1 MTPPH
6 RPTRA
11 VALRAIA
18 ADYHDADASAMA
30 VITDHLDALARLLV
44 AHRARRP
51 SKQIRSTNLLE
62 RAFVEVRRHTN
73 VIHRPAKPRPQPNLG
88 RARAHQP
95 SPARRRHDPSHVAD
109 REHLRRGAQCRD

>member
-6 RPTRA
+6 RATRA

-18 ADYHDADASAMA
+18 ADYHDAYASAMA
-30 VITDHLDALARLLV
+30 VITDHLDALARPLV

-62 RAFVEVRRHTN
+62 RTFVEVRRHTN
-73 VIHRPAKPRPQPNLG
+73 VIRRPGETAPSAQSGPRSS
-88 RARAHQP
+88 
-95 SPARRRHDPSHVAD
+95 SPAIS
-109 REHLRRGAQCRD
+109 GAASS

>member
-18 ADYHDADASAMA
+18 ADYHDASAMA

-62 RAFVEVRRHTN
+62 RTFVEVRRHTN
-73 VIHRPAKPRPQPNLG
+73 VIRRPGETAPSAQSGPRSS
-88 RARAHQP
+88 
-95 SPARRRHDPSHVAD
+95 SPAIS
-109 REHLRRGAQCRD
+109 GAASS